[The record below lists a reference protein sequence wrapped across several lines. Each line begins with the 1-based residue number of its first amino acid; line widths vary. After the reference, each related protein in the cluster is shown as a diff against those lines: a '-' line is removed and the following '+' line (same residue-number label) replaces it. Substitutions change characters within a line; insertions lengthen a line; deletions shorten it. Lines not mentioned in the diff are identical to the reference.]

1 MIDGTFTIRIE
12 MLENGF
18 TVEVPD
24 YEKAKELEAKREK
37 DSKVAKGCD
46 SPSAVW
52 LGDCTEKM
60 VAKTAKDV
68 MDIVSKALAKLPQD
82 SYEDA
87 FAEATKA
94 NRRGEPGGR

>member
-1 MIDGTFTIRIE
+1 MINGNFNIRIE

-24 YEKAKELEAKREK
+24 YEKAKELEAKRAKE
-37 DSKVAKGCD
+37 SKGDKGCCP
-46 SPSAVW
+46 SPTVW
-52 LGDCTEKM
+52 LGDCTDKL

-68 MDIVSKALAKLPQD
+68 LDIVSKALAKLPQD
-82 SYEDA
+82 SYAEA

-94 NRRGEPGGR
+94 NRRGEPGGK

>member
-1 MIDGTFTIRIE
+1 MINGNFNIRIE

-24 YEKAKELEAKREK
+24 YEKAKELEAKRKKQATK
-37 DSKVAKGCD
+37 DYE
-46 SPSAVW
+46 PSVY

-68 MDIVSKALAKLPQD
+68 MDIVGKAMAKLPQD
-82 SYEDA
+82 TYADA
-87 FAEATKA
+87 FEEATKA
-94 NRRGEPGGR
+94 NRRGEPGGK